1 MRHVV
6 IMAGGSGT
14 RLWPKSRKSQPKQF
28 QKLIGN
34 DKTLLQQTFG
44 RLSSV
49 APAEQ
54 VWVVTTKQY
63 VDLVKEQLPQI
74 NQQHI
79 IIEPAG
85 RNTAPA
91 TGLATLTILREDP
104 EAVIT
109 MVPADHYIGQE
120 NEFIETVQAVLDFL
134 ETKPEYVVTIGINPT
149 EPNTGYGYIEMGEHL
164 QTVGERKIF
173 VVKSFHEKPDAVT
186 AKKFVES
193 WEFLWNGGYYL
204 FKGTTMIEY
213 FERLI
218 PETLMQL
225 QNYLADPTQAHL
237 YTDIPAEPIDTAVA
251 EKLEHLA
258 VIPVDMEWS
267 DIGNWATL
275 HEILSKAGEFEQIA
289 IGEHIGH
296 NTDNSLI
303 VGHRKLIATVGLK
316 NVIVIDT
323 EDALLV
329 CDRDSVQD
337 VKKIV
342 EQLEK
347 QEKHHL
353 L

>member
-1 MRHVV
+1 
-6 IMAGGSGT
+6 MAGGSGT

-34 DKTLLQQTFG
+34 DKTLLQQTFE
-44 RLSSV
+44 RLIPVISS
-49 APAEQ
+49 ERI
-54 VWVVTTKQY
+54 WVVTTKNY
-63 VDLVKEQLPQI
+63 LDLVRQQLPEI
-74 NQQHI
+74 ELNHI

-91 TGLATLTILREDP
+91 TGLATLTVLQEDP
-104 EAVIT
+104 AAVIT
-109 MVPADHYIGQE
+109 MVPADHYIGQAE
-120 NEFIETVQAVLDFL
+120 EFSETVETVLNFL
-134 ETKPEYVVTIGINPT
+134 DAHSEYVVTIGINPT
-149 EPNTGYGYIEMGEHL
+149 EPNTGYGYIEMGEQL
-164 QTVGERKIF
+164 QTIEKRKIF
-173 VVKSFHEKPDAVT
+173 AVKSFHEKPDEAT
-186 AKKFVES
+186 AKKFVEG

-204 FKGTTMIEY
+204 FNAVSMIDY
-213 FERLI
+213 FQHFI
-218 PETLMQL
+218 PETLNQLKKYL
-225 QNYLADPTQAHL
+225 QNPDQAEL
-237 YTDIPAEPIDTAVA
+237 YTDIPAEPIDTAIA
-251 EKLEHLA
+251 EKLDHLA

-275 HEILSKAGEFEQIA
+275 HSILAKTGEFEQIA

-323 EDALLV
+323 EDALLI